1 MDVLWR
7 IFEVLVNVFEH
18 AVICYFIQKHFPG
31 RFSQKGNWLV
41 NAAAVTV
48 IAGVYTSYLYFPPTW
63 ILDTVSI
70 HLFWLLYTI
79 LLRKGSWYEKSF
91 WCVLLVSV
99 TSICSV
105 AAVSWAMYITGA
117 SQNTVVF
124 GHGIFRFL
132 LVTCTKA
139 INFISLY
146 YFSKLYISS
155 QSVHKNIYITLLS
168 LPILCSYIDNTLMD
182 IGSVMGENV
191 HLMLYVAL
199 SALCV
204 MAILMVAYYLY
215 FRISKQG
222 ELLLKTQGELQH
234 KTMMEQ
240 HNDELIK
247 IHANMNTWRHDFHNH
262 LQTLMVL
269 SRMGNSS
276 ELKYYVE
283 ILGEKLTDVDVLC
296 HTGHQAFD
304 AIVMAKCALA
314 KAEGI
319 AVNIHTTPVPVIPIN
334 DVDVIS
340 IVGNL
345 FDNSIESCRRV
356 DIKKRSVDLFF
367 GMMESMVCVRISN
380 ATDGKV
386 RKEND
391 KYVTTK
397 KQNGL
402 HGIGLAS
409 VDRIVGAAGGQVH
422 REHHDNVFT
431 TTLLLPVKK

>member
-1 MDVLWR
+1 
-7 IFEVLVNVFEH
+7 
-18 AVICYFIQKHFPG
+18 
-31 RFSQKGNWLV
+31 
-41 NAAAVTV
+41 
-48 IAGVYTSYLYFPPTW
+48 
-63 ILDTVSI
+63 
-70 HLFWLLYTI
+70 
-79 LLRKGSWYEKSF
+79 
-91 WCVLLVSV
+91 
-99 TSICSV
+99 
-105 AAVSWAMYITGA
+105 
-117 SQNTVVF
+117 
-124 GHGIFRFL
+124 
-132 LVTCTKA
+132 
-139 INFISLY
+139 
-146 YFSKLYISS
+146 
-155 QSVHKNIYITLLS
+155 
-168 LPILCSYIDNTLMD
+168 MD

-269 SRMGNSS
+269 SRMGSSS
-276 ELKYYVE
+276 ELEDYAVK
-283 ILGEKLTDVDVLC
+283 LGEQLTDVDAIC

-319 AVNIHTTPVPVIPIN
+319 AVNIHTTPVPVIPIS